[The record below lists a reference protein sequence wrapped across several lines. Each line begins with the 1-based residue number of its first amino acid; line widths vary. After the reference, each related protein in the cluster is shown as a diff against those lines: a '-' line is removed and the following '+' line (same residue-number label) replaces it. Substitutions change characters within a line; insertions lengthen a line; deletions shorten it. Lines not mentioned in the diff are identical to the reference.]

1 MSPHGAVGDM
11 RDRDRRR
18 SSDRSRDSSHERT
31 ESQLTPCVRNV
42 TSPTRQHHVERE
54 KITVPLVQAVLVLRK
69 PLQMDPEAV
78 LGTAAETVVSQVQ
91 IVAVRRLGKWCLCM
105 KMQKKELGM

>member
-1 MSPHGAVGDM
+1 M

-31 ESQLTPCVRNV
+31 ESQLTPVLEMLLLQHDSTMSNV
-42 TSPTRQHHVERE
+42 K
-54 KITVPLVQAVLVLRK
+54 KITVPLVLRK

-105 KMQKKELGM
+105 KMRKKELGM